1 MFAFESMFKNITLL
15 QSSDF
20 PRWHSLEEPLRLN
33 LHKPIDDDQ
42 PKEISVGWSS
52 HSSETEQFFITSPL
66 DDVVMLRLLIESRDI
81 DAKIREKRVDK
92 KVKELQADGTILDD
106 EQIAKIRN
114 EIRLEM
120 LSQAV
125 SHYSAVY
132 VLIDYTTGFIALSST
147 ANADVLLAKSALKQ
161 LADESSIH
169 YVIEMVT
176 GDSLTNCIRHG
187 AIGNGI
193 ELSGSVVG
201 KYGKC
206 KLKLENADLSS
217 EALCDVLRFF
227 EFSEATFSC
236 FIKTDKGYSWRYVSG
251 KLKANGDLC
260 SLAWSIDNETLDE
273 ICDRADYDNAM
284 FMEFIKLLRQL
295 LGQLVISFVGFD
307 EYASP
312 EWILDVANRTPL
324 IEEKTILSPGIDHEL
339 YATAKA
345 HVINANVVSISALQR
360 DMKIGYSTAS
370 SLIELLEKNGVVS
383 EPNDLGIRS
392 LLNVKLGS
400 AAVLGESHDSA
411 D

>member
-1 MFAFESMFKNITLL
+1 MFAFDSMFKNITLL

-20 PRWHSLEEPLRLN
+20 PRWFSLEEPLRLN
-33 LHKPIDDDQ
+33 LHKPIDDEQ
-42 PKEISVGWSS
+42 PEDLSVGWSS
-52 HSSETEQFFITSPL
+52 HSSETEQFYLTNPSGDAVL
-66 DDVVMLRLLIESRDI
+66 LRLLIESRDI

-114 EIRLEM
+114 EIRLDM

-132 VLIDYTTGFIALSST
+132 VLVDYITGFIVLSST
-147 ANADVLLAKSALKQ
+147 AKADVLLAKSALKQ
-161 LADESSIH
+161 LADDSYIGYAEQ
-169 YVIEMVT
+169 MVNEQ
-176 GDSLTNCIRHG
+176 SLTQCIRRG

-201 KYGKC
+201 KYDKC
-206 KLKLENADLSS
+206 KLKLENADLTS
-217 EALCDVLRFF
+217 EALSVMLDFF
-227 EFSEATFSC
+227 EFSEATFSS
-236 FIKTDKGYSWRYVSG
+236 FIKTDAGYSWRYVSG

-260 SLAWSIDNETLDE
+260 SLAWSIDDETLDE
-273 ICDRADYDNAM
+273 IYDRADSENAM

-307 EYASP
+307 EYTSP
-312 EWILDVANRTPL
+312 DWILAVADRTPL
-324 IEEKTILSPGIDHEL
+324 IEDKTILSPGIDHEL

-360 DMKIGYSTAS
+360 VMQIGYSTAS

-383 EPNDLGIRS
+383 GPDDLGVRS

-400 AAVLGESHDSA
+400 AAMLGERHDSA